1 MQLWRLESFKDKT
14 MKLRNKAGFWIS
26 TDNWSLL
33 KPGGTIEILEFDQI
47 HEISKLDKEKVNIK
61 NKSNNTYLEKSDDNN
76 VGSGTSVVEK
86 TIETKYGEI
95 WKRNTSLVPTS
106 AQVEQDPQKWMIE
119 TKENEKHFFKLK
131 HPESGKY
138 LTATSSG
145 GLTIE
150 GNKKEIIKDY

>member
-1 MQLWRLESFKDKT
+1 

-33 KPGGTIEILEFDQI
+33 KLDQTEVI
-47 HEISKLDKEKVNIK
+47 IRNES
-61 NKSNNTYLEKSDDNN
+61 NKTYLDKSDDDNI
-76 VGSGTSVVEK
+76 GSGTSVVEK
-86 TIETKYGEI
+86 TI
-95 WKRNTSLVPTS
+95 VPTS

-150 GNKKEIIKDY
+150 GNKDH

>member
-1 MQLWRLESFKDKT
+1 MQLWKLDKK
-14 MKLRNKAGFWIS
+14 KLKNKAGFWIS

-33 KPGGTIEILEFDQI
+33 KPEEAIEILELDQI
-47 HEISKLDKEKVNIK
+47 NEILEHDQTKVNIT
-61 NKSNNTYLEKSDDNN
+61 NKSNQTYLEKSDDDN

-86 TIETKYGEI
+86 IIETKYGEK
-95 WKRNTSLVPTS
+95 WKTNTSLVSTS
-106 AQVEQDPQKWMIE
+106 PQVEQDPQEWEIE
-119 TKENEKHFFKLK
+119 KKANEKHFFKLK

-150 GNKKEIIKDY
+150 GNKKEII

>member
-1 MQLWRLESFKDKT
+1 MQLWRLEQK
-14 MKLRNKAGFWIS
+14 KLKNKAGFWIS
-26 TDNWSLL
+26 TDDWNLL
-33 KPGGTIEILEFDQI
+33 KPGSGETIEELDQI
-47 HEISKLDKEKVNIK
+47 DKILKHDQKVVNIR
-61 NKSNNTYLEKSDDNN
+61 NKSNQTYLEKSDDNN

-106 AQVEQDPQKWMIE
+106 PQVEQDPQKWMIE

>member
-1 MQLWRLESFKDKT
+1 MQMW
-14 MKLRNKAGFWIS
+14 KLDGKKLKNKAGFWTS
-26 TDNWSLL
+26 TNNRSLL
-33 KPGGTIEILEFDQI
+33 ETGTGESIEILELDQT
-47 HEISKLDKEKVNIK
+47 KVNIR
-61 NKSNNTYLEKSDDNN
+61 NISNETYLEKSDDDN

-86 TIETKYGEI
+86 IIETKYGEK
-95 WKRNTSLVPTS
+95 WKTNTSLVSTS
-106 AQVEQDPQKWMIE
+106 PQVEQDPQEWEIE
-119 TKENEKHFFKLK
+119 KKANEKHFFKLK

>member
-1 MQLWRLESFKDKT
+1 MQLWRLDQK
-14 MKLRNKAGFWIS
+14 KLKNKAGFWIS

-33 KPGGTIEILEFDQI
+33 KPGETIEIQES
-47 HEISKLDKEKVNIK
+47 EILKLNQTKVNIK
-61 NKSNNTYLEKSDDNN
+61 NTSNETYLEKSDDDNI
-76 VGSGTSVVEK
+76 GSGASVVEK

-106 AQVEQDPQKWMIE
+106 PQVKQDPQKWVIE
-119 TKENEKHFFKLK
+119 TMENEKHFFKLK

-150 GNKKEIIKDY
+150 GNKKEIIT

>member
-1 MQLWRLESFKDKT
+1 MQLWRLDG

-33 KPGGTIEILEFDQI
+33 KPGETIEILELDQI
-47 HEISKLDKEKVNIK
+47 HEISKLDQTEVNII
-61 NKSNNTYLEKSDDNN
+61 NKSNKTCLEKSDDDN
-76 VGSGTSVVEK
+76 VDSGTSVVEK
-86 TIETKYGEI
+86 TI
-95 WKRNTSLVPTS
+95 VPTS

-150 GNKKEIIKDY
+150 GNKDH

>member
-1 MQLWRLESFKDKT
+1 MQLWRLDQK
-14 MKLRNKAGFWIS
+14 KLKNKAGFWIS
-26 TDNWSLL
+26 TDDWNLL
-33 KPGGTIEILEFDQI
+33 KPETGETIEELDQIDKILE
-47 HEISKLDKEKVNIK
+47 HEQQEVNIR
-61 NKSNNTYLEKSDDNN
+61 NKSNQTYLEKSDDNN
-76 VGSGTSVVEK
+76 IGSGTSVVEK

>member
-1 MQLWRLESFKDKT
+1 MEL
-14 MKLRNKAGFWIS
+14 
-26 TDNWSLL
+26 
-33 KPGGTIEILEFDQI
+33 DQT
-47 HEISKLDKEKVNIK
+47 KVNIR
-61 NKSNNTYLEKSDDNN
+61 NISNETYLEKSDDDN

-86 TIETKYGEI
+86 TIITKYGEK

-106 AQVEQDPQKWMIE
+106 PQVEQDPQEWEIE
-119 TKENEKHFFKLK
+119 KKANEKHFFKLK

-150 GNKKEIIKDY
+150 GNKNEIMKDKSKIF

>member
-1 MQLWRLESFKDKT
+1 MQLWRLDQK
-14 MKLRNKAGFWIS
+14 KLKNKAGFWIS
-26 TDNWSLL
+26 TDDWGLL
-33 KPGGTIEILEFDQI
+33 KPGETNEILEQLDQES
-47 HEISKLDKEKVNIK
+47 EILKLDQTKVNIR
-61 NKSNNTYLEKSDDNN
+61 NTSNETYLEKSDDDNI
-76 VGSGTSVVEK
+76 GSGTSVVEK

-106 AQVEQDPQKWMIE
+106 PQVKQDPQKWVIE
-119 TKENEKHFFKLK
+119 TMENEKHFFKLK

-150 GNKKEIIKDY
+150 GNKKEIILKDY